1 MKSSKLIE
9 SSLAAAI
16 PVLAFIIQTSEAA
29 VYQLNHPFS
38 DGAVPPAGS
47 LPWLTFTT
55 TDLGANQVQLDFE
68 ATNLSGTEYIS
79 EWYFNL
85 APGLDPSQLV
95 FSSPVQVGTF
105 SLPLAIDRAT
115 DAYKPDGDGRYD
127 VRLTFDE
134 TNSGLIRFAAGDKL
148 SYTVSYTGGSISA
161 ASFDFLSAPEGG
173 SGPFYSAA
181 HVNST
186 GVGGLGSA
194 YIAAVPEPSTAVY
207 GVVAALAV
215 LAGGRHRRRPA
226 D

>member
-1 MKSSKLIE
+1 MNSSKRIQ
-9 SSLAAAI
+9 STFIATV
-16 PVLAFIIQTSEAA
+16 PVLAFLLQTSDAA
-29 VYQLNHPFS
+29 VFQLNHVFS

-55 TDLGANQVQLDFE
+55 TDIGANQVRLDFE
-68 ATNLSGTEYIS
+68 ASNLSAGEYIS
-79 EWYFNL
+79 EWYINL
-85 APGLDPSQLV
+85 DPALDPSQLV

-134 TNSGLIRFAAGDKL
+134 TNSGAIRFTAGEKL
-148 SYTVSYTGGSISA
+148 SYSVSYTGGSISA
-161 ASFDFLSAPEGG
+161 SSFGFLSAPDGG

-186 GVGGLGSA
+186 GPGGLGSA
-194 YIAAVPEPSTAVY
+194 YIAAVPEPS
-207 GVVAALAV
+207 AALLL
-215 LAGGRHRRRPA
+215 LAGAGLLGRRRRRG
-226 D
+226 

>member
-1 MKSSKLIE
+1 MKSSKLIK

-16 PVLAFIIQTSEAA
+16 PVLAFVIQTSEAA
-29 VYQLNHPFS
+29 VYQLNHAFS

-55 TDLGANQVQLDFE
+55 TDIGANQVRLDFE
-68 ATNLSGTEYIS
+68 ATNLGGTEYIS

-85 APGLDPSQLV
+85 DPSLDPTQLV
-95 FSSPVQVGTF
+95 FSSPVQTGTF
-105 SLPLAIDRAT
+105 SLPLAIDRGT

-134 TNSGLIRFAAGDKL
+134 TNSAAIRFMAGEKL
-148 SYTVSYTGGSISA
+148 SYTVSYTGGTISA
-161 ASFDFLSAPEGG
+161 GSFDFLSAPEGG
-173 SGPFYSAA
+173 SGPFFSAA

-186 GVGGLGSA
+186 GPGGLGSA

-207 GVVAALAV
+207 GGLAALAA
-215 LAGGRHRRRPA
+215 LAGGRHRRQPA